1 MAVKGYVTQV
11 LGPVVVLS
19 FEGPS
24 PEIGDFVQIFTDD
37 GKKTAIGAEVMQD
50 MGDGNVRVLTFGAT
64 EGLSR
69 GL

>member
-37 GKKTAIGAEVMQD
+37 D
-50 MGDGNVRVLTFGAT
+50 
-64 EGLSR
+64 
-69 GL
+69 